1 MSKMRVPGAVPVS
14 LLSALPVRYRS
25 RVGAVLAALGVI
37 VSILSVACADKP
49 EIAVIIQIATALGV
63 VAPVDDVVADETED
77 E

>member
-14 LLSALPVRYRS
+14 LLNALPVRYRS
-25 RVGAVLAALGVI
+25 RVGAALAALGVI

-49 EIAVIIQIATALGV
+49 EVAVIIQIATALGV
-63 VAPVDDVVADETED
+63 VAPAEDDVADEPEG